1 MSVSIKV
8 RQKNCYRT
16 TEACEIVGISRSTLL
31 RWIRDGVLED
41 ASLRDRRGWR
51 LFTQAD
57 IERIEDE
64 VHKVNRSKSGEMSV
78 SNFIK

>member
-1 MSVSIKV
+1 MSITI
-8 RQKNCYRT
+8 RQQTFYRT

-31 RWIRDGVLED
+31 RWIRDGIVED
-41 ASLRDRRGWR
+41 AFLRDRRGWR
-51 LFTQAD
+51 LFTKAD

-64 VHKVNRSKSGEMSV
+64 VHKVNRSKSGETRV